1 MSTLGRPN
9 EADRQG
15 RGPPI
20 TSVHQPNTGKRLS
33 AAAYRRFPANSVQVQ
48 RVAGGQRSSDR
59 IVAEGQRSSE
69 RTVAEGQ
76 RSGERTVTEVDG
88 VEEVLV
94 PEHESGQLVP
104 ASTYIRQNLL
114 PCSDKFDPFAALP
127 TNLNRFQEHLIS
139 FYLFHYPHATYGFSP
154 RLKPHPVASN
164 FKIALTTPACFQT
177 ILARAALYRGSLK
190 TYDSDKEK
198 KALELA
204 MLRHKVEAIRLVH
217 GTSVQYNKS
226 KEPKLKDDLLAS
238 IMALGNLDRRSGSA
252 SSADMHYTAIRRL
265 LKATGGPL
273 AINNPMLNR
282 VSVFF
287 ECIYGTSP
295 QSYIWEK
302 VDFARLLNGT
312 NDFLR
317 QIREISIEPPA
328 SDKGKGSVTD
338 DSSGDTS
345 PGAFSLNRESTLY
358 FCLSKEPRDPSNLT
372 RPDRLELIW
381 QLTCLLLL
389 AAIAID
395 YHDDSEQLE
404 AYMNNL
410 YKGVEDLRLSANETS
425 NNIMWITQV
434 SDLSEAHS
442 KRILRSAE
450 SAWICKHL
458 KYEMQ
463 ASLKEWLMRFLAG
476 EKMVDPFTFNL
487 FHFSYAS

>member
-9 EADRQG
+9 EPNRQG
-15 RGPPI
+15 RGPSI
-20 TSVHQPNTGKRLS
+20 TSVHQPNTSKRLS
-33 AAAYRRFPANSVQVQ
+33 AAAYRRFPATTVQVQ
-48 RVAGGQRSSDR
+48 PPTGVQR
-59 IVAEGQRSSE
+59 RSE
-69 RTVAEGQ
+69 KTVA
-76 RSGERTVTEVDG
+76 EVDG
-88 VEEVLV
+88 VDEVLV
-94 PEHESGQLVP
+94 PERESGQLVP
-104 ASTYIRQNLL
+104 ASTYIRQGLL
-114 PCSDKFDPFAALP
+114 PCSDRFDPFAALP

-177 ILARAALYRGSLK
+177 ILSRAALYRGSLK
-190 TYDSDKEK
+190 TYGSDKEK
-198 KALELA
+198 KSLELA

-217 GTSVQYNKS
+217 GTSVEYNKS

-252 SSADMHYTAIRRL
+252 SSADMHYTAIRRI

-273 AINNPMLNR
+273 AILNPMLNR

-302 VDFARLLNGT
+302 VDFARLLDET

-317 QIREISIEPPA
+317 QIRKVSTEPSA
-328 SDKGKGSVTD
+328 GDKGKGSVRD
-338 DSSGDTS
+338 DSPDITS
-345 PGAFSLNRESTLY
+345 PDAFSLRQESTLY
-358 FCLSKEPRDPSNLT
+358 SCLSKEPRDPSNLT
-372 RPDRLELIW
+372 RADRLEIIW

-389 AAIAID
+389 AAIVID
-395 YHDDSEQLE
+395 FHDDSQQLE
-404 AYMNNL
+404 AYMSNL
-410 YKGVEDLRLSANETS
+410 YKAVEDLRLSATETS

-463 ASLKEWLMRFLAG
+463 VSLKEWLMQFLAG
-476 EKMVDPFTFNL
+476 ERMEEQFILDL

>member
-1 MSTLGRPN
+1 L
-9 EADRQG
+9 
-15 RGPPI
+15 
-20 TSVHQPNTGKRLS
+20 
-33 AAAYRRFPANSVQVQ
+33 
-48 RVAGGQRSSDR
+48 
-59 IVAEGQRSSE
+59 
-69 RTVAEGQ
+69 
-76 RSGERTVTEVDG
+76 
-88 VEEVLV
+88 
-94 PEHESGQLVP
+94 
-104 ASTYIRQNLL
+104 
-114 PCSDKFDPFAALP
+114 
-127 TNLNRFQEHLIS
+127 
-139 FYLFHYPHATYGFSP
+139 
-154 RLKPHPVASN
+154 
-164 FKIALTTPACFQT
+164 
-177 ILARAALYRGSLK
+177 
-190 TYDSDKEK
+190 
-198 KALELA
+198 
-204 MLRHKVEAIRLVH
+204 
-217 GTSVQYNKS
+217 
-226 KEPKLKDDLLAS
+226 
-238 IMALGNLDRRSGSA
+238 
-252 SSADMHYTAIRRL
+252 
-265 LKATGGPL
+265 
-273 AINNPMLNR
+273 
-282 VSVFF
+282 
-287 ECIYGTSP
+287 
-295 QSYIWEK
+295 EK

-395 YHDDSEQLE
+395 YHDDSEQLK